1 MAISERV
8 LALGEEFSD
17 HILIDNNRC
26 SIVINIP
33 VEYFKI
39 VFMEYKRLGYS
50 AVHVSRFESKDSMTC
65 VFTKDS

>member
-17 HILIDNNRC
+17 HILIDNNRS

-33 VEYFKI
+33 TEYFSILYK
-39 VFMEYKRLGYS
+39 EYKRLGYS
-50 AVHVSRFESKDSMTC
+50 VVHVSKFESKDSMTC
-65 VFTKDS
+65 VFTSDS